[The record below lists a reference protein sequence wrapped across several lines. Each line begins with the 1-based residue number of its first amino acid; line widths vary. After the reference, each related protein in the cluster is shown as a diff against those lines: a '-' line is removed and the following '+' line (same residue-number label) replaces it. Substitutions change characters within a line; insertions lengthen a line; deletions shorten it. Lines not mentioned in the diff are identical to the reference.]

1 MTHHPPQTH
10 LLIFGRWWQVGTA
23 TSSRR
28 FSFRTRH
35 GPSTDWQQLSCAAD
49 QQRDVGTG
57 CAATLGSRLAQP
69 VEGVH
74 PSSTTF
80 WRPPRAIQQ
89 QQQVRGQR
97 AESII
102 PPFSLSF
109 IFFSSLTSIPLAS
122 SNTSAGD
129 GHATNLRSC
138 HHLPAIR
145 NRSATWVIGSPDGT
159 GAAPTSAQLRIIYK
173 EDESSEKKCAASHQ
187 TFSGKHLGFIHW
199 QCPPSWCNRPLK
211 FLPGTSK
218 APISSANTWRNDF
231 NNSTISRVKNLN
243 LTSAEKLVSTVFD
256 MSAVVEWGAEL
267 VNRYVVGT
275 CVAIVAA
282 SSVFRSTL
290 PLFPCISFWRGV
302 RTDVLPS
309 RFDGVQSHKY
319 TPRRWCTRQ

>member
-89 QQQVRGQR
+89 QQVRGQR

-138 HHLPAIR
+138 HHLPAATDPQR
-145 NRSATWVIGSPDGT
+145 ESLAHLTAQVRHQRRPNFGSSAKRTKV
-159 GAAPTSAQLRIIYK
+159 Q
-173 EDESSEKKCAASHQ
+173 KCAASHQ
-187 TFSGKHLGFIHW
+187 TFSGKHFGFIHW

-231 NNSTISRVKNLN
+231 NNSTISRVKIWIWRRQKNL
-243 LTSAEKLVSTVFD
+243 
-256 MSAVVEWGAEL
+256 
-267 VNRYVVGT
+267 
-275 CVAIVAA
+275 C
-282 SSVFRSTL
+282 
-290 PLFPCISFWRGV
+290 PLFLTCLLLLNEGRS
-302 RTDVLPS
+302 
-309 RFDGVQSHKY
+309 
-319 TPRRWCTRQ
+319 